1 MKSYKKSIEKIEAE
15 LNTDREK
22 GLSENEAKK
31 RILKFGLNKLDE
43 KKRTS
48 LIVRFIQQFQDFMVI
63 VLIFAAIVSFVI
75 SLVNGEK
82 DFFDPIIILF
92 IVVLNAVLGVI
103 QESKA
108 EKAMEALK
116 TMSAPN
122 AKVIRNG
129 TLKVISAEKVVPG
142 DLILVETGDF
152 VPADSRIVS
161 SVSLRAEESALT
173 GESVPTDKDEV
184 AVFTNDV
191 SLGDQKNMLFSGT
204 SISRGHG
211 KAIVCKTGM
220 NSQIGKI
227 AAMILKDDGEQTP
240 LQKRLGETGKALGL
254 GALAICFV
262 IFFIGIFRG
271 IPPFEM
277 FMTSISLAVAA
288 IPEGL
293 PAIVTI
299 MLAIGVQIMA
309 KKNAVVKKLPAVE
322 TIGNASVICSDK
334 TGTLT
339 RNKMKVVSVYP
350 EELKEKIL
358 TYSSLC
364 NDSYLNSSG
373 EIVGEP
379 TENALIAAALGYG
392 IDKNKFIDK
401 MRKVGEIPFD
411 SNRKL
416 MTTIHN
422 IGHSKYIVITKGAPD
437 ILIGKCIKYEK
448 GGNEILMTT
457 EVRNRLLRQN
467 RQMAGN
473 ALRVLAVAYK
483 IIGYIQKKPEIEQ
496 TENELTFIGFTGMI
510 DPPRPEA
517 YDAVKAC
524 KEAGIKPV
532 MITGDHL
539 LTAVATGKKI
549 GICGK
554 DGKAMSGDDI
564 SMISEKELSEKIDE
578 YSVFA
583 RVSPEDKVKIV
594 KAFKSKGHIVA
605 MTGDGVNDAPAL
617 KTADVGC
624 AMGINGTDVAKG
636 AADIVLAD
644 DNFATIVHAVRQGRI
659 IYSNIKKAVH
669 FLLSSNIGEIMT
681 ILAAML
687 IGFPTPLLAIH
698 LLWVNLVTDSLPA
711 VALGLDPANKDIM
724 KGRRKLSE
732 KGLFS
737 KGIWARI
744 CVEGM
749 MIGSLSLLAFAIG
762 NMLDKSGGLMI
773 GRTMSFCV
781 LSISQLVHS
790 FNMRSEHSIF
800 KEGIFAN
807 KYLIYSFFTG
817 LLLQVGVVMIKP
829 LASVFKVASLGAE
842 EWFIVA
848 VLSFLPIVIVE
859 FDKLFF
865 EKGEEIAEK
874 RTGKKKIAD
883 NIPVR

>member
-1 MKSYKKSIEKIEAE
+1 MDIYKKSIDEIENE
-15 LNTDREK
+15 FSSDRNN

-31 RILKFGLNKLDE
+31 RLLKFGLNSLEE

-48 LIVRFIQQFQDFMVI
+48 LIIRFFQQFQDFMVI
-63 VLIFAAIVSFVI
+63 VLIFAAVVSFVI
-75 SLVNGEK
+75 SLINNEK
-82 DFFDPIIILF
+82 DFFDPVIILF
-92 IVVLNAVLGVI
+92 IVILNAVLGII

-116 TMSAPN
+116 TMSSPD

-129 TLKVISAEKVVPG
+129 SLKIIPAKKIVPG

-152 VPADSRIVS
+152 IPADARIVS
-161 SVSLRAEESALT
+161 SVSLKTDESALT
-173 GESVPTDKDEV
+173 GESVPAEKNEN
-184 AVFTNDV
+184 AVFSADI
-191 SLGDQKNMLFSGT
+191 SLGDRKNMLFSGT
-204 SISRGHG
+204 SVSRGHG
-211 KAIVCKTGM
+211 KAIVCQTGM

-227 AAMILKDDGEQTP
+227 AAMILKDDAEQTP
-240 LQKRLGETGKALGL
+240 LQKKLAETGKALGL

-299 MLAIGVQIMA
+299 MLAIGVQFMA
-309 KKNAVVKKLPAVE
+309 KKNAIVKKLPAVE

-339 RNKMKVVSVYP
+339 RNKMKVVSIYP

-364 NDSYLNSSG
+364 NDSYLNSDG
-373 EIVGEP
+373 EIIGEP

-392 IDKNKFIDK
+392 IDKNKIIQK
-401 MRKVGEIPFD
+401 MNKVGEIPFD
-411 SNRKL
+411 SERKL

-422 IGHSKYIVITKGAPD
+422 MGNSKYIVITKGAPD
-437 ILIGKCIKYEK
+437 ILIGKCTKYQ
-448 GGNEILMTT
+448 NDDSILPITS
-457 EVRNRLLRQN
+457 EVKNRLLRKN
-467 RQMAGN
+467 RQMAGS
-473 ALRVLAVAYK
+473 ALRVLGVAYK
-483 IIGYIQKKPEIEQ
+483 IIGYIQKNPDTEQ
-496 TENELTFIGFTGMI
+496 TENNLIFVGFTGMI

-517 YDAVKAC
+517 YEAVKAC
-524 KEAGIKPV
+524 KNAGIKPV

-549 GICGK
+549 GICDKG
-554 DGKAMSGDDI
+554 GKAISGDDI
-564 SMISEKELSEKIDE
+564 SVLSEEELSEKIND

-594 KAFKSKGHIVA
+594 KAFKSRGHIVA

-636 AADIVLAD
+636 ASDIVLAD
-644 DNFATIVHAVRQGRI
+644 DNFATIVHAVKQGRI

-681 ILAAML
+681 ILTAML
-687 IGFPTPLLAIH
+687 IGFPSPLLAIH

-711 VALGLDPANKDIM
+711 VALGLDPANSDIM
-724 KGRRKLSE
+724 EGRKSLAK
-732 KGLFS
+732 KGLFTKS
-737 KGIWARI
+737 GWTRI
-744 CVEGM
+744 CIEGM

-762 NMLDKSGGLMI
+762 NMFFDKSGGLMT
-773 GRTMSFCV
+773 GRTMAFCV

-790 FNMRSEHSIF
+790 FNMRSEHSVF
-800 KEGIFAN
+800 KDGIFAN
-807 KYLIYSFFTG
+807 KYLIYSFFAG
-817 LLLQVGVVMIKP
+817 LLLQAGVVMTKP
-829 LASVFKVASLGAE
+829 LAAVFKVVSLDAR
-842 EWFIVA
+842 EWFVVA
-848 VLSFLPIVIVE
+848 ILSLMPIVIVE

-865 EKGEEIAEK
+865 EKGEEIIERKNREKKVAENF
-874 RTGKKKIAD
+874 D
-883 NIPVR
+883 